1 MDRFKIYPQEGE
13 IMVKFGQ
20 VIFKNRTWML
30 TWTGSYKSKVPTE
43 IRIEKLTAP
52 TPANG
57 GIDYFIYQ
65 DRSDNYNYIMK
76 KDLL

>member
-1 MDRFKIYPQEGE
+1 
-13 IMVKFGQ
+13 MVKFGQ

-65 DRSDNYNYIMK
+65 EGVLMGNHIYKARCRRNG
-76 KDLL
+76 